1 MNPGKPPPPRH
12 VSTPKPAATAPAKAA
27 ARPAVTAK
35 RPLPARPVAAV
46 APAWSWTEQ
55 FKQYALLMR
64 LHRPVGWLL
73 LLWPTWWGLWCAA
86 RGLPSWKLLAIFS
99 AGVIVMRSAG
109 CVINDWADRWLDGS
123 VKRTQD
129 RPIAA
134 GKVKPAEAL
143 VLFTVLMLI
152 ALGLVLLTD
161 PLTIKLAGVGAV
173 LAIVY
178 PFLKR
183 HTHLPQLWLGA
194 AFGWSVP
201 MAYAAQ
207 KGEID
212 TLAWLLFLANVLWS
226 SAYDTIY
233 AMVDRDDDIRMGA
246 RSTAILLGDMELV
259 GIGILHASFLFAM
272 WLVGERA
279 ALGWP
284 YIAGWCVALGVIAW
298 QHWVIRSRDRD
309 ACFLAFRHS
318 HWAGMALFAGI
329 AAAFAFP

>member
-1 MNPGKPPPPRH
+1 MNTRSPPPSR
-12 VSTPKPAATAPAKAA
+12 PKPAVPPRPGT
-27 ARPAVTAK
+27 RPAVS
-35 RPLPARPVAAV
+35 ARK
-46 APAWSWTEQ
+46 APAPTPQPAGWRERLR
-55 FKQYALLMR
+55 QYALLMR

-73 LLWPTWWGLWCAA
+73 LLWPTYWGLWCAA

-123 VKRTQD
+123 VARTQD

-134 GKVKPAEAL
+134 GRVKPGEAL
-143 VLFTVLMLI
+143 ALFAALMLI
-152 ALGLVLLTD
+152 ALGLVALTD
-161 PLTIKLAGVGAV
+161 PFTIKLAGVGAV

-207 KGEID
+207 KGEVDAIG
-212 TLAWLLFLANVLWS
+212 WLLFLANVLWS

-246 RSTAILLGDMELV
+246 RSTAILLGDLDLV
-259 GIGILHASFLFAM
+259 GIGILHASFLAAM
-272 WLVGERA
+272 WFVGERA

-284 YIAGWCVALGVIAW
+284 FAVGWCVALAVILW
-298 QHWVIRSRDRD
+298 QHWLIRGRDRER
-309 ACFLAFRHS
+309 CFLAFRLAHF
-318 HWAGMALFAGI
+318 AGMAMFAGI
-329 AAAFAFP
+329 AAALAM

>member
-12 VSTPKPAATAPAKAA
+12 VSPAKPGHITAPAK
-27 ARPAVTAK
+27 PAV
-35 RPLPARPVAAV
+35 RRPVPLKRAVVAA
-46 APAWSWTEQ
+46 PPPPSGFGEQ
-55 FKQYALLMR
+55 LRQYALLMR

-86 RGLPSWKLLAIFS
+86 RGLPSWKVLAIFS

-129 RPIAA
+129 RPIAS
-134 GKVKPAEAL
+134 GRVSPTEAL
-143 VLFTVLMLI
+143 LLFAVLMLM
-152 ALGLVLLTD
+152 ALGLVSLTNA
-161 PLTIKLAGVGAV
+161 LTIKLAVAGAV
-173 LAIVY
+173 LAVLY

-183 HTHLPQLWLGA
+183 YTHLPQLWLGA

-201 MAYAAQ
+201 MAYAAE

-212 TLAWLLFLANVLWS
+212 SLAWLLFLGNVLWS

-246 RSTAILLGDMELV
+246 RSTAILLGDMDLV
-259 GIGILHASFLFAM
+259 GIGILHASFLSAM

-279 ALGWP
+279 GLGWP
-284 YIAGWCVALGVIAW
+284 YSVGWCVALLVIAW
-298 QHWVIRSRDRD
+298 QHWIIRHRDRD

-318 HWAGMALFAGI
+318 HWAGMALFAGM
-329 AAAFAFP
+329 AAAFVL

>member
-1 MNPGKPPPPRH
+1 MKPAPPPPPRH
-12 VSTPKPAATAPAKAA
+12 KPQPPAG
-27 ARPAVTAK
+27 ARPV
-35 RPLPARPVAAV
+35 LPARPSRPLA
-46 APAWSWTEQ
+46 APAPIATAGWDWRERLG
-55 FKQYALLMR
+55 QYALLMR

-86 RGLPSWKLLAIFS
+86 RGRPDWKLLAIFT

-109 CVINDWADRWLDGS
+109 CVINDWADRWLDGK

-134 GKVKPAEAL
+134 GRVRPGEAL
-143 VLFTVLMLI
+143 VVFAVLLAI
-152 ALGLVLLTD
+152 AFGLVLLTD
-161 PLTIKLAGVGAV
+161 PFTIKLAGVGAL
-173 LAIVY
+173 LAILY

-212 TLAWLLFLANVLWS
+212 ALAWLLFLANVLWS
-226 SAYDTIY
+226 TAYDTIY
-233 AMVDRDDDIRMGA
+233 AMVDRDDDRRMGA
-246 RSTAILLGDMELV
+246 RSLAILLDDMDLV
-259 GIGILHASFLFAM
+259 GIGILHASFLAAM
-272 WLVGERA
+272 WLVGQRA

-284 YIAGWCVALGVIAW
+284 YTLGWIAAALVIGW
-298 QHWVIRSRDRD
+298 QHWTIRQRDRH

-318 HWAGMALFAGI
+318 HWAGMALFLGI
-329 AAAFAFP
+329 AAAFAL